1 MTLTRTHP
9 AIREARRELA
19 RDSDG
24 RGWCQSSCSHYG
36 MVPTLESWLMRAQT
50 GVSASVLSR
59 FICVRFFAALWIV
72 ACQAPLSVRFSRQ
85 EYQGGLP
92 CPPPRDLPY
101 PGIKPM
107 SLASPALFITCAPL
121 GSPEPGSQPRR
132 AAGLPGEKPRPCN
145 SSPFAGT
152 PKL

>member
-1 MTLTRTHP
+1 MC
-9 AIREARRELA
+9 A
-19 RDSDG
+19 
-24 RGWCQSSCSHYG
+24 C
-36 MVPTLESWLMRAQT
+36 
-50 GVSASVLSR
+50 VLNR

-72 ACQAPLSVRFSRQ
+72 ACQAPLSVKFSKQ

-121 GSPEPGSQPRR
+121 GSPEPGAQPRR
-132 AAGLPGEKPRPCN
+132 AVGLPGEKPWPCS
-145 SSPFAGT
+145 SSPSAGT
-152 PKL
+152 PKLQVFNLVPGCGWGTWDIDAAGHQGVSRRPCDLSAVAMNRGDIVSWEVG